1 MPKKNNYE
9 YKIVKSLFN
18 DNVGKSCLLKEYT
31 SPSDDID
38 ILEIPA
44 YIGGIPVRYIDSDFW
59 FGVPYLREI
68 RFPETLITPCC
79 TDTEK
84 YIELD
89 LRYHDR
95 LKSISVSEDN
105 PWLFS
110 EDGVLYIS
118 GPEKKKLN
126 SILYFYPSGKQ
137 EKEFTVLEGCTSIFK
152 HAFEE
157 VSTIEK
163 VNPSSVKEIGEDAF
177 SDCKNLKTIDLSNVE
192 VIEYGGFSSCESI
205 REVRLSSKI
214 KVKSHAFW
222 YCTGL
227 KKFYLESADVD
238 LSSCYL
244 GYASKLK
251 KIDILSKA
259 LSRFTYING
268 ILYSFSEEG
277 ISPEFCP
284 SDYPQKE
291 IFLPDFVDFFESNAF
306 CGNPDEDRIIY
317 YSKGTEFI
325 YNTFDSNKFK
335 CIDITNQ
342 KTKSIIENNGYL
354 LYVPGPV
361 QEKLDLSGIHDFG
374 EIAFRDLKR
383 VKQLIVGNNLS
394 YEKIRYIQSLVQIDM
409 IEDRPWLVYNTGS
422 VNYHKRNISD
432 SDNNNHY
439 WGKVIVSENDE
450 IIVTPSSSCIN
461 KKHDV
466 KQIEIQVRVLCK
478 RIVSVVSLKGEV
490 CCNCGKCYVR
500 SRDFA
505 NFLNNLAP
513 DAKIIQNRF
522 KTARKRYGEV
532 YYSPES
538 NFGLEGAK
546 EQSFLKW
553 CGYSINASSVF
564 WENGKIQ
571 KTSGRDLL
579 ISIIDSGLMTKN
591 EVIKYLTYFINL
603 NRNVIRNRCAVNQ
616 WIQDLKEIMNF
627 EPTDKMK
634 DVRRLI
640 IKK

>member
-1 MPKKNNYE
+1 MPINNNYE

-59 FGVPYLREI
+59 FGVSDLREI

-89 LRYHDR
+89 LRYHDK

-137 EKEFTVLEGCTSIFK
+137 EKEFTVPEGCTSIFK
-152 HAFEE
+152 RAFED

-163 VNPSSVKEIGEDAF
+163 VNLSSVKEIGKYAF

-205 REVRLSSKI
+205 REVRLSPKI
-214 KVKSHAFW
+214 KAKSHAFW

-227 KKFYLESADVD
+227 KKFYLESSDVD

-244 GYASKLK
+244 GDASKLK
-251 KIDILSKA
+251 KIEILSRA

-268 ILYSFSEEG
+268 ILYSFSKEG

-284 SDYPQKE
+284 SDYPRKE

-325 YNTFDSNKFK
+325 RNTFDCNKFK
-335 CIDITNQ
+335 CIDTTNQ
-342 KTKSIIENNGYL
+342 NTMSIIENNGYL

-383 VKQLIVGNNLS
+383 VNYLTVGNNLN

-439 WGKVIVSENDE
+439 WEKVIVSENDE
-450 IIVTPSSSCIN
+450 IIVTPSSSCLN

-505 NFLNNLAP
+505 NLINNLAP

-522 KTARKRYGEV
+522 KTARTRYGEV
-532 YYSPES
+532 YYSPDS
-538 NFGLEGAK
+538 YSGFEGAK
-546 EQSFLKW
+546 EQSFPNW

-571 KTSGRDLL
+571 INSGSDLL
-579 ISIIDSGLMTKN
+579 ISIIDSDLMTKN
-591 EVIKYLTYFINL
+591 EVIKYLTYLINL
-603 NRNVIRNRCAVNQ
+603 NENVLRNRYAVIQ
-616 WIQDLKEIMNF
+616 WRQDLKEIMNF

-634 DVRRLI
+634 GVRRLI
-640 IKK
+640 FKK